1 MKIIH
6 YINDVASAGAEK
18 LLTDL
23 LPILSEYGH
32 EVIIICSNNKKSS
45 SKHLKILKKHG
56 IKIYDLNLSFYNPFQ
71 VFKLIKIFK
80 KENPHIMHAHLF
92 PTQYWLALT
101 KLFYKNKEI
110 KFIKTEHSVLNE
122 RKSYKVLR
130 GLEKFI
136 YNQYDKI
143 IGITDEVSENL
154 KNWLSYPADSNKII
168 TINNGV
174 NLDEIRNSKALPST
188 IEFSKDNFNIL
199 MVARFDGYAKD
210 QKTLIDALE
219 FLPKNTIIYFAG
231 DGASFEE
238 MKNYV
243 KAKELEQQVKFL
255 GVRSDVYILMHNIDL
270 NVLSTNF
277 EGLSGVTLES
287 LASSKPFI
295 GSDVVGVNSLVPSK
309 EFLFE
314 PKNAKSLSE
323 RIIKIMNNVEL
334 QNKMVAKGNMHIKKY
349 DINKMANSYNQLY
362 LSVSNDNK

>member
-1 MKIIH
+1 
-6 YINDVASAGAEK
+6 
-18 LLTDL
+18 
-23 LPILSEYGH
+23 
-32 EVIIICSNNKKSS
+32 
-45 SKHLKILKKHG
+45 
-56 IKIYDLNLSFYNPFQ
+56 
-71 VFKLIKIFK
+71 
-80 KENPHIMHAHLF
+80 
-92 PTQYWLALT
+92 
-101 KLFYKNKEI
+101 
-110 KFIKTEHSVLNE
+110 
-122 RKSYKVLR
+122 
-130 GLEKFI
+130 
-136 YNQYDKI
+136 
-143 IGITDEVSENL
+143 
-154 KNWLSYPADSNKII
+154 
-168 TINNGV
+168 
-174 NLDEIRNSKALPST
+174 
-188 IEFSKDNFNIL
+188 